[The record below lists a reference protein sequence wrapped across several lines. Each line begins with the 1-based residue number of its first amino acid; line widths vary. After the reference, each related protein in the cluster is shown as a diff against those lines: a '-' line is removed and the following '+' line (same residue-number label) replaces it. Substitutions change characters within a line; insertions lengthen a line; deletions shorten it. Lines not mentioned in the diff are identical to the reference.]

1 MNPQSPARLF
11 LIDGMAQLYRAHF
24 GMIHNPLITR
34 DGRHTSAIFGFMN
47 MLFKLIR
54 DENPDYLA
62 IIMDSREPTF
72 RHKLYTD
79 YKATRERMPEELV
92 QQLEPLREV
101 IAASNIP
108 VIAKPGYEA
117 DDIIG
122 TFAKQ
127 AEKEGFNTFI
137 VTGDKDMMQL
147 ISESTFM
154 FTTGNRFKP
163 TTIYD
168 IQGVID
174 KWGVSPDKIIDFLTL
189 LGDSSDNIPGVDGIG
204 KVGAA
209 KLLTEYGT
217 LDNIILHTGDIKN
230 KRARNGLINSKDMI
244 HLSKE
249 LVTILTDVPLELHV
263 NEIKRKPMKKD
274 ALSALFEDLEIYSL
288 INQIEGVTS
297 DETNPGIEVKKE
309 YKTVS
314 DMANLDEMIN
324 QLMDAP
330 LVSFDLETTSVDAL
344 TADIVGL
351 SFSIHDNSGWYIPV
365 EYPEKINSIFDEF
378 GLDLILKKL
387 SSLFEN
393 AKYKFCGQNIKYDA
407 LVLSRYGVALN
418 GIEFDTMVAAHLIRP
433 ESGRFKM
440 DYLSIEFLNYHMKP
454 ITDLIGTGKNQKSM
468 ADVPLEEISFY
479 AAEDA
484 DIAFQL
490 TGVFKEKLKE
500 KHLEDAFHKIELP
513 LIPVLIQIE
522 KNGIVLDLDFLKKLS
537 VKIHAELGDFEIKIH
552 QMAGKEFNINSPKQ
566 LAEILFDE
574 LQLKPIRKRST
585 DVNVL
590 GILKNHHPLPGLI
603 LDYRHL
609 KKLSSTY
616 IDAFPDYVNSAS
628 GRVHTSLNQT
638 IAATGRLSSTRPN
651 FQNIPIRTSLG
662 KEIRKAFI
670 SGKKGWKII
679 SADYS
684 QIELRVMAHF
694 SNEKE
699 LIRSFNKNEDIHTRT
714 ASTVF
719 GISPDEVTSDQ
730 RRTAKI
736 VNFGIMYGAGPYR
749 MSQELNIGMQD
760 AKSLIESYFK
770 TYPGIRGYI
779 DKTLEAARKDG
790 YVQTLFGRKRYTP
803 NLLSESVQAVQAEER
818 MAINMPIQG
827 TAAEIIKIAMCRIH
841 DKLISGKFKSMMI
854 LQVHDELLFEVPED
868 EVSALTEMIVF
879 EMENAAELAVPLKV
893 EYGIG
898 DNWFEAH

>member
-1 MNPQSPARLF
+1 
-11 LIDGMAQLYRAHF
+11 
-24 GMIHNPLITR
+24 
-34 DGRHTSAIFGFMN
+34 
-47 MLFKLIR
+47 
-54 DENPDYLA
+54 
-62 IIMDSREPTF
+62 MDAETYHSEVTD
-72 RHKLYTD
+72 YTD
-79 YKATRERMPEELV
+79 
-92 QQLEPLREV
+92 
-101 IAASNIP
+101 
-108 VIAKPGYEA
+108 
-117 DDIIG
+117 II
-122 TFAKQ
+122 
-127 AEKEGFNTFI
+127 
-137 VTGDKDMMQL
+137 
-147 ISESTFM
+147 S
-154 FTTGNRFKP
+154 R
-163 TTIYD
+163 
-168 IQGVID
+168 
-174 KWGVSPDKIIDFLTL
+174 
-189 LGDSSDNIPGVDGIG
+189 DN
-204 KVGAA
+204 
-209 KLLTEYGT
+209 LFF
-217 LDNIILHTGDIKN
+217 
-230 KRARNGLINSKDMI
+230 RA
-244 HLSKE
+244 
-249 LVTILTDVPLELHV
+249 
-263 NEIKRKPMKKD
+263 
-274 ALSALFEDLEIYSL
+274 
-288 INQIEGVTS
+288 
-297 DETNPGIEVKKE
+297 
-309 YKTVS
+309 
-314 DMANLDEMIN
+314 
-324 QLMDAP
+324 
-330 LVSFDLETTSVDAL
+330 
-344 TADIVGL
+344 
-351 SFSIHDNSGWYIPV
+351 
-365 EYPEKINSIFDEF
+365 
-378 GLDLILKKL
+378 
-387 SSLFEN
+387 
-393 AKYKFCGQNIKYDA
+393 
-407 LVLSRYGVALN
+407 
-418 GIEFDTMVAAHLIRP
+418 
-433 ESGRFKM
+433 
-440 DYLSIEFLNYHMKP
+440 
-454 ITDLIGTGKNQKSM
+454 
-468 ADVPLEEISFY
+468 
-479 AAEDA
+479 
-484 DIAFQL
+484 
-490 TGVFKEKLKE
+490 
-500 KHLEDAFHKIELP
+500 LEDAFHKIELP

-770 TYPGIRGYI
+770 TYSGIRGYI